1 MVLNPESLGK
11 VNIQLLS
18 TKEGLS
24 AQFTVTTQ
32 EAKDLLLKGLDDL
45 KDTLKSC
52 GVATD
57 NILVKLTDSQKS
69 EYEQDWTEQ
78 EGSNGGNKEQKR
90 QHKEKELQSFE
101 KLIAQAAE
109 EENGNV

>member
-1 MVLNPESLGK
+1 MIDRENYFLYNLNIFTNIKTLGG
-11 VNIQLLS
+11 IIMALM
-18 TKEGLS
+18 E
-24 AQFTVTTQ
+24 
-32 EAKDLLLKGLDDL
+32 DLLLKGLDDL